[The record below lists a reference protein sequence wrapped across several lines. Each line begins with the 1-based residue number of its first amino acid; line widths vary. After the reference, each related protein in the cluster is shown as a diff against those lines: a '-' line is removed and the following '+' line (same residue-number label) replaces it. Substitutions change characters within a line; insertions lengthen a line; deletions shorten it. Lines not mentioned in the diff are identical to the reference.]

1 MGTLDLSPSV
11 ALHRLRRDLEQI
23 EPENPYVRLL
33 DAIRSAAQTA
43 VDVPAGASR

>member
-1 MGTLDLSPSV
+1 MGTLA
-11 ALHRLRRDLEQI
+11 ALTDVLERMRCDS
-23 EPENPYVRLL
+23 ENPYLRLL